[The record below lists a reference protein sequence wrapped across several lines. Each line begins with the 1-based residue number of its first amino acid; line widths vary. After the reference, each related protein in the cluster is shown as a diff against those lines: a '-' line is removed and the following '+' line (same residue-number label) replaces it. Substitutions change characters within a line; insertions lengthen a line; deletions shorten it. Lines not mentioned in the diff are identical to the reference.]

1 MKSAPLRTA
10 RSILIPRR
18 LSPEK
23 SCPERSAD
31 AKFARWPWRYSVS
44 RYSWWAA
51 SICLISSTE
60 GTRTGG
66 RLEKSAN
73 PAKGDRGRSES
84 DIERSYSERRRTT
97 PRSLRVRRSCEF
109 ATAKVELQ
117 PAWRPTAWTGRRRP
131 TRAVPRR
138 GGHAGHLEMAHFL
151 ISTRLLKIISSRYAE
166 NAKRQENRHF
176 QMSKAIS
183 TDMKAGSTV
192 GHRERTCGRVEPS
205 SDETLTRIPLASART
220 PSRHT
225 ASSTSWPRLNRYG
238 LKPQTALA
246 HLPAAS
252 SAERPERQKSP
263 FVLVISPRPKQ
274 KPSSTRCSTPASIT
288 STPRSITG

>member
-1 MKSAPLRTA
+1 MIA
-10 RSILIPRR
+10 
-18 LSPEK
+18 
-23 SCPERSAD
+23 AD
-31 AKFARWPWRYSVS
+31 PSLTS
-44 RYSWWAA
+44 RDLTPNA
-51 SICLISSTE
+51 
-60 GTRTGG
+60 GG
-66 RLEKSAN
+66 RHR
-73 PAKGDRGRSES
+73 DRCVC
-84 DIERSYSERRRTT
+84 D
-97 PRSLRVRRSCEF
+97 
-109 ATAKVELQ
+109 
-117 PAWRPTAWTGRRRP
+117 
-131 TRAVPRR
+131 
-138 GGHAGHLEMAHFL
+138 GHASSRLLRSNCSRPGAPRPGPAGDVQRGPSPVGVDMHLEMAHFL

-246 HLPAAS
+246 YVPAAS